1 MTFAVGVKLL
11 ARVTARNHS
20 ASENSSNKSA
30 LAPNVELYDREEQP
44 NTDWTVYG
52 NPHHASINLL
62 LETLS
67 VLGYDVSSDLPGQQL
82 AYSEQEA
89 AKLLSI
95 SPRTLFTLRK
105 EGKVR
110 AVKVGNRVIYSREE
124 LKRFLAA
131 GCDE

>member
-1 MTFAVGVKLL
+1 MHQAPSTL
-11 ARVTARNHS
+11 S
-20 ASENSSNKSA
+20 EASVPGGS
-30 LAPNVELYDREEQP
+30 
-44 NTDWTVYG
+44 
-52 NPHHASINLL
+52 HHASVKLL

-67 VLGYDVSSDLPGQQL
+67 VLGYDVGSDLPGQQL

>member
-1 MTFAVGVKLL
+1 MNRAPM
-11 ARVTARNHS
+11 
-20 ASENSSNKSA
+20 ASKVLSPGDGRLPVRDNGEKSRSTIS
-30 LAPNVELYDREEQP
+30 V
-44 NTDWTVYG
+44 
-52 NPHHASINLL
+52 L

-67 VLGYDVSSDLPGQQL
+67 ALGYEVGSELPDQQL
-82 AYSEQEA
+82 AYSEQDA

-124 LKRFLAA
+124 LKRFLAGSA
-131 GCDE
+131 E